1 MTPRWLDDLARVL
14 GTTGVPR
21 RRLLRVVVG
30 GTLGVGLARHRGDAG
45 AQAACTQDT
54 DCLPPGASP
63 CTGARCEAGAC
74 VVVSVACVPGFTCCG
89 GACVPACS
97 PTQVLDAD
105 CQCVD
110 TGPNAGEDNE
120 TPAADE
126 TPAVPTQVTPAAGAD
141 ATAAVVSGRLAH
153 IHAGSC
159 GADEGRA
166 VVQPLTDVTAPAG
179 RHEGPSQAVV
189 AETSFTPAMPRS
201 LDELLAT
208 DHVIHIHRAAAAS
221 GTVILCGAIGGARDA
236 SGALAIGLQ
245 EHNGSGFT
253 GVAYLAPSLTGGAD
267 ATDVTV
273 FVVQDLATH

>member
-54 DCLPPGASP
+54 DCLPRRLPVHGGAVQ
-63 CTGARCEAGAC
+63 AGAC

-110 TGPNAGEDNE
+110 TGPNAGK
-120 TPAADE
+120 T
-126 TPAVPTQVTPAAGAD
+126 T
-141 ATAAVVSGRLAH
+141 R
-153 IHAGSC
+153 
-159 GADEGRA
+159 R
-166 VVQPLTDVTAPAG
+166 
-179 RHEGPSQAVV
+179 
-189 AETSFTPAMPRS
+189 PRPM
-201 LDELLAT
+201 
-208 DHVIHIHRAAAAS
+208 RPQR
-221 GTVILCGAIGGARDA
+221 CR
-236 SGALAIGLQ
+236 
-245 EHNGSGFT
+245 
-253 GVAYLAPSLTGGAD
+253 PR
-267 ATDVTV
+267 
-273 FVVQDLATH
+273 